1 MKKLESLKGS
11 KFELSR
17 NELNIH
23 GGLVAGPKKSYRY
36 EDTSPEEGGGCD
48 QVVADYCWVY

>member
-1 MKKLESLKGS
+1 MKKLESLRGS

-36 EDTSPEEGGGCD
+36 EDTSPDEGGGCD
-48 QVVADYCWVY
+48 QVVVDYCWVY